1 MSDQPKGRSQR
12 ILATV
17 AVVIPVLVGGSALLF
32 TVAPDLKPCLGGQ
45 NAHFIE
51 APVFP
56 GANYKAYLRRRHPPP
71 PESAIKP
78 VSDHRPG
85 AEVRFTYS
93 ASGLRH
99 NNLTFFVSLVSIL
112 PDGAV
117 GVVDPDY
124 DRVPGE
130 TVSPDSCDEIVGRD
144 YFVEVPHG
152 TSRYRVVLELFRDDR
167 DERLALT
174 QTAIF
179 TP

>member
-1 MSDQPKGRSQR
+1 VSDERKSRAQR
-12 ILATV
+12 VLATV
-17 AVVIPVLVGGSALLF
+17 AVAIPVLVGGSALLF

-56 GANYKAYLRRRHPPP
+56 GADYQDYLRRKHPRP
-71 PESAIKP
+71 
-78 VSDHRPG
+78 SDSQIASLGKRPG
-85 AEVRFTYS
+85 ADVRFTYS

-99 NNLTFFVSLVSIL
+99 KKLTFFVSLVSVR

-117 GVVDPDY
+117 GVVAKDS
-124 DRVPGE
+124 DRLQGE
-130 TVSPDSCDEIVGRD
+130 TVSPESCDEVVGRD
-144 YFVEVPHG
+144 YFVKVPHG
-152 TSRYRVVLELFRDDR
+152 TKRYRVVLELFRDDR

>member
-1 MSDQPKGRSQR
+1 VSDQPKSRSQR

-45 NAHFIE
+45 DAHFIE

-56 GANYKAYLRRRHPPP
+56 GANYKGYLRRKHPPP
-71 PESAIKP
+71 PASAIKNFA
-78 VSDHRPG
+78 DRPG
-85 AEVRFTYS
+85 AEVRFTYG

-99 NNLTFFVSLVSIL
+99 KNLTFFVSLVSIR

-117 GVVDPDY
+117 GVVDPAY
-124 DRVPGE
+124 DRVQGE
-130 TVSPDSCDEIVGRD
+130 TVSPDSCDEVVGRD

-152 TSRYRVVLELFRDDR
+152 TKRYRVVLELFRDDR